1 MIPILLILFAL
12 PIVAAGV
19 ILSARHFPYTSGL
32 VPALLLSGL
41 TGAIL
46 TTFFA
51 SAFSTA
57 PIAPYELGPYA
68 WGPMLGQVLIS
79 IYVGFG
85 LGAMIAAAVGVPVF
99 LIAGRRRAG
108 RAKHAS
114 PTSSYGV
121 GSPGK

>member
-1 MIPILLILFAL
+1 MISILLILFVL
-12 PIVAAGV
+12 PLVAAGL
-19 ILSARHFPYTSGL
+19 ILSARRFPSTAGL
-32 VPALLLSGL
+32 VPALMLSGL

-51 SAFSTA
+51 FAFSTA
-57 PIAPYELGPYA
+57 PIAPYELGPHA
-68 WGPMLGQVLIS
+68 WGPMLGQVLLS

-99 LIAGRRRAG
+99 LIASRRRAG
-108 RAKHAS
+108 LGKHAS
-114 PTSSYGV
+114 PTSSHGV

>member
-12 PIVAAGV
+12 PIVAAGL

-51 SAFSTA
+51 FALSTA

-85 LGAMIAAAVGVPVF
+85 MGAMIAATVGIPYF
-99 LIAGRRRAG
+99 LIAGRRRARG
-108 RAKHAS
+108 GKHAS
-114 PTSSYGV
+114 PASSYGV

>member
-12 PIVAAGV
+12 PIVAAGL
-19 ILSARHFPYTSGL
+19 ILSVRRFPSTSGL
-32 VPALLLSGL
+32 VPALVLSGL

-46 TTFFA
+46 TTVFA
-51 SAFSTA
+51 FAFSTV
-57 PIAPYELGPYA
+57 PIAPYELGPHA

-85 LGAMIAAAVGVPVF
+85 LGAMIAAAVGVPIF
-99 LIAGRRRAG
+99 LIAGRRRTG